1 MSDTMKARVKWIEAR
16 TFLGESGSGHA
27 IVMDGA
33 PESGGRDLGIRP
45 METLLL
51 GMGGCTAFDV
61 VHILEKSRE
70 KVKDCVLEME
80 AERAP
85 DDPKIFTQI
94 RLRYLVSGKDL
105 SREKVERAVNLSAE
119 KFCSASIMLGECAEI
134 GHEVVLLDEAD

>member
-1 MSDTMKARVKWIEAR
+1 MSDTMKARVKRVEAR
-16 TFLGESGSGHA
+16 TFLGESGSGHT

-33 PESGGRDLGIRP
+33 PEAGGRDLGIRP

-70 KVKDCVLEME
+70 KVEDCVLEME
-80 AERAP
+80 ADRAA
-85 DDPKIFTQI
+85 DDPKVFTQI

-119 KFCSASIMLGECAEI
+119 KYCSASIMLGESAEI
-134 GHEVVLLDEAD
+134 THEVVLVDKAD

>member
-1 MSDTMKARVKWIEAR
+1 MSDTMKARVKWVEAR
-16 TFLGESGSGHA
+16 TFLGESGSGHT

-33 PESGGRDLGIRP
+33 PEAGGRDLGIRP

-70 KVKDCVLEME
+70 KVEDCVLEME
-80 AERAP
+80 ADRAA
-85 DDPKIFTQI
+85 DDPKVFTQI

-119 KFCSASIMLGECAEI
+119 KYCSASIMLGESAEI
-134 GHEVVLLDEAD
+134 THEVVLVDKAD

>member
-119 KFCSASIMLGECAEI
+119 KYCSASIMLGECAEI